1 MSLSPFSYTSD
12 SSDSSITL
20 SPEANILGEYDK
32 TLRNNRWLYGFRVDN
47 MDGPQVVALQVASYV
62 IGSSPYIEEK
72 NDTFV
77 EVVNTHTKRGSN
89 YVHHGWSIG
98 AVATLSPWI
107 ASRID
112 VKNRHNAA
120 GAWVTRRT
128 VVSRLR
134 VQIQAED
141 LIATSDFQTAIEE
154 ALKRPTRFEQFHEV
168 YRALSRWGDVVPLE
182 VEMGYSLSLTDT
194 EANFS
199 RLLPGTLDYSLT
211 HLPTINTANVT
222 RKGATSYAG
231 WNEASAMIDVPPIE
245 WRPVKV
251 VEVLPTLKL
260 LPNELQAQLTNLY
273 AERLTY
279 VPPLTVAPI
288 SYLCKVN
295 DDTVNAS
302 KTIWRVE
309 IRGTAHIIGLSTHYF
324 DGVISRGG
332 KDGGNHHMFTLTEG
346 EHIIEMLTCA
356 DGEWL
361 RGIQFITNMGRC
373 SVIYGSLEG
382 TPVISRSKGG
392 ILVGLTT
399 STKKHSEW
407 DYLVTGVNV
416 STTFYEPQTYMDDA
430 TKQGIWRCDFLR
442 SVPKE
447 NDVYSD
453 YFGAKTHNGT
463 GFNDRALIGNSSSM
477 HISSVEIWS
486 GDDGIDGI
494 QFIYR
499 DTRNSQSEKI
509 KSVLHGGSG
518 SSHHQ
523 FELRDGEYVVS
534 VSGKY
539 NDRFLTQL
547 CFGTNRGRTSDIYG
561 GGSGRS
567 FSTQAP
573 IDKAGRY
580 HRLQY
585 ILGKRLHEMYALDAN
600 VEIERFLIQFSWR
613 THSMADTSPLAKQI
627 SMVSDWLATVE
638 VIRTNLKLPDLT
650 TKSGLRQVARSPHKV
665 YPRLEKAY
673 TDHLKDPLALG
684 ALALIWGRIWTE
696 SRARQALYDTGFLI
710 NIIRLITTTPDCRI
724 PALQSIVTIVHHASQ
739 PVLTDIAHRTTR
751 TLLLLLRSDAE
762 SVRVHE
768 LCIIILTHTAAA
780 SLDTLRSDGIDYN
793 TLIQALSR
801 AVHRPNS
808 THTMQTHFLGF
819 LRATSSRL
827 HFNISADPSSVH
839 FIIAHFPS
847 TNFATRGDALLA
859 LNDLYASGAEQE
871 RSSWDPNAYYRAALA
886 AQTELSDDILE
897 RMEIH
902 MGGQL
907 MACDIYVNTRATDDF
922 QDAMATVLEDKDM
935 YTLAKRLYPLILST
949 ESSIPQGAFRDKHGE
964 LIPLEELG
972 LPFSSFIDALP
983 LAADAIRMR
992 GIPGERLAADVI
1004 EVKHAL
1010 LTRQNAVVRQIC
1022 SERIESDSHVAFFYY
1037 AMVLAASS
1045 SGGDPS
1051 AKRMPTAERLKLAK
1065 RGLLCEGASNYI
1077 RLGLHKV
1084 ASECAYK
1091 LGIDRLKTAS
1101 GPPMGRVK
1109 PSNDNTED
1117 SDEDEELSPRR
1128 TMKYYTEAVVYLT
1141 SALEDA
1147 RSYTRSAPLDYRLHK
1162 SVLLMETILAIVLEG
1177 RPVRELESL
1186 ISQQEIVDQL
1196 YTTLYSEIPRT
1207 HSRLVINSIIP
1218 NWESAQQE
1226 WDTLL
1231 RKFDRRAPVG
1241 EPEHTHNH
1249 PHDVEE
1255 GLHDELEPEMDFGFS
1270 GRPPTYIS
1278 TLDIPALVHPSGALI
1293 PVVDVDKSRQEEELR
1308 QAYVGL
1314 AAWMEGAPN
1323 SAISNN
1329 LSNSLS
1335 IPGMS
1340 SIEPSP
1346 ITPITPAAISP
1357 QIPVVSP
1364 CPLDRKPFIDEQIVP
1379 IAQYMCSACHNPSDG
1394 SDLKTCSGCRRTKYC
1409 DEVCQKKHWINGHGD
1424 ECLPETI

>member
-12 SSDSSITL
+12 SGDSSITL

-112 VKNRHNAA
+112 
-120 GAWVTRRT
+120 
-128 VVSRLR
+128 
-134 VQIQAED
+134 AED

-273 AERLTY
+273 AE
-279 VPPLTVAPI
+279 
-288 SYLCKVN
+288 
-295 DDTVNAS
+295 
-302 KTIWRVE
+302 RVE

-585 ILGKRLHEMYALDAN
+585 ILGKRLHEMYALDAS
-600 VEIERFLIQFSWR
+600 VEIERSLIQFSRR

-819 LRATSSRL
+819 LRVTSSRL

-1010 LTRQNAVVRQIC
+1010 LTRQNAVVRQNC

-1065 RGLLCEGASNYI
+1065 RGLLCEGAPTEDCI
-1077 RLGLHKV
+1077 W
-1084 ASECAYK
+1084 
-1091 LGIDRLKTAS
+1091 
-1101 GPPMGRVK
+1101 PPMGRVK

-1162 SVLLMETILAIVLEG
+1162 SVLLMETILTIVLEG

-1308 QAYVGL
+1308 QAYVG
-1314 AAWMEGAPN
+1314 
-1323 SAISNN
+1323 
-1329 LSNSLS
+1329 

-1346 ITPITPAAISP
+1346 ITPITPVAISP